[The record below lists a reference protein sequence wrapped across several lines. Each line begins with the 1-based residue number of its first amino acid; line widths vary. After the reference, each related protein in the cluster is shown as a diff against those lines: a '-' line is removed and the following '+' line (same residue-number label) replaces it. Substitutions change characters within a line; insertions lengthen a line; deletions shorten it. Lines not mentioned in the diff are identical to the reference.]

1 MEELQ
6 EISEYIADAIAKD
19 IYYYHQ
25 RENFY
30 LN

>member
-1 MEELQ
+1 MDEIND
-6 EISEYIADAIAKD
+6 ISEYIAYAIAKD

-25 RENFY
+25 RETFY

>member
-1 MEELQ
+1 MEEIND
-6 EISEYIADAIAKD
+6 ISEYIANEIAKD